1 MRRKEFG
8 FGIIVILM
16 AICVLMYTGCN
27 KSGGILEKA
36 PDINVPFESAVKMQA
51 GELEFEGNLKRYAAG
66 IWNMEVTSPK
76 TLEGLCISYDES
88 TGVKAG
94 LDELSVE
101 IPMEDLR
108 DGAVFALVFKAIDCA
123 AAAGELSCTSTEE
136 GKVYSGEFSGGTYT
150 LTFDPKGTALTK
162 IEIPAA
168 GIAGEFTGFAVTKP
182 EKPAKSEDPD
192 TASPEETTV
201 IITEAET
208 IIIEG

>member
-1 MRRKEFG
+1 MRGKGRS
-8 FGIIVILM
+8 FGIV
-16 AICVLMYTGCN
+16 AVLMVISIMIYTGCN
-27 KSGGILEKA
+27 RSAGGILEKA

-94 LDELSVE
+94 LDDLSFEV
-101 IPMEDLR
+101 PMEELR

-123 AAAGELSCTSTEE
+123 AAAGELSCTDTEE

-150 LTFDPKGTALTK
+150 LTFDPRGTALTK
-162 IEIPAA
+162 IEIPSAE
-168 GIAGEFTGFAVTKP
+168 IAGEFTGFAVTKT
-182 EKPAKSEDPD
+182 EKTEKSE
-192 TASPEETTV
+192 TVLPEETTAV
-201 IITEAET
+201 ITEEET
-208 IIIEG
+208 FIIEG

>member
-1 MRRKEFG
+1 MRGKGRS
-8 FGIIVILM
+8 FGIV
-16 AICVLMYTGCN
+16 AVLMVISIMIYTGCN
-27 KSGGILEKA
+27 RSAGGILEKA

-94 LDELSVE
+94 LDDLSFEV
-101 IPMEDLR
+101 PMEELR
-108 DGAVFALVFKAIDCA
+108 DRAVFALVFKAIDCA
-123 AAAGELSCTSTEE
+123 AAAGELSCTDTEE

-150 LTFDPKGTALTK
+150 LTFDPRGTALTK
-162 IEIPAA
+162 IEIPSAE
-168 GIAGEFTGFAVTKP
+168 IAGEFTGFAVTKI
-182 EKPAKSEDPD
+182 EKTEKSE
-192 TASPEETTV
+192 TVLPEETTTV
-201 IITEAET
+201 ITEEET